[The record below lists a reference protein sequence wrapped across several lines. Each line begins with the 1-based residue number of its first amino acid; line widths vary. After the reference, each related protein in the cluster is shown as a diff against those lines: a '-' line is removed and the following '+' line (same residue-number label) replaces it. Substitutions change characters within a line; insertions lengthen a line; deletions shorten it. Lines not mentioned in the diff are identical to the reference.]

1 MMVFI
6 DTSIWIGYF
15 SKGYYEQLD
24 LLIKNDLVVVND
36 IIIAELVPFLHNAK
50 AHELKDAILSLP
62 KNKLDIQWDRLIDT
76 QKINL
81 ANGIN
86 KVGIPD
92 LIILQNVVQ
101 NNQMLWTNDKHFYL
115 MQEFTDLKLFDQ
127 TL

>member
-1 MMVFI
+1 M
-6 DTSIWIGYF
+6 
-15 SKGYYEQLD
+15 
-24 LLIKNDLVVVND
+24 
-36 IIIAELVPFLHNAK
+36 
-50 AHELKDAILSLP
+50 
-62 KNKLDIQWDRLIDT
+62 

-92 LIILQNVVQ
+92 LIILQDVGQ

-127 TL
+127 T